1 MEAAVEF
8 TPDDLAYIEE
18 NFVSLEVRPEFGPRA
33 SYVLDDGTE
42 FYPHDYFSQEM
53 NEARFRARL
62 HAEMHAQKVTL
73 DPDET
78 WEEYL
83 TGIYGV
89 CLQSVTPENIVRKAA
104 LLQRIGALTA
114 APDPQNATWIADL
127 KRAVDALDALERP
140 FSPHYDRIRFGRP
153 PTRDTYIRDVR
164 RRYPQIV

>member
-18 NFVSLEVRPEFGPRA
+18 NFVCLEVRPEFAPQA
-33 SYVLDDGTE
+33 SYVLDDGAE

-53 NEARFRARL
+53 DEARFKARL
-62 HAEMHAQKVTL
+62 HAEMHAQNITL
-73 DPDET
+73 DPGET

-104 LLQRIGALTA
+104 LLARIGALTA

-140 FSPHYDRIRFGRP
+140 FSPHYDRVRFGRP

>member
-1 MEAAVEF
+1 MEAAVQF

-18 NFVSLEVRPEFGPRA
+18 NFVCLEVRPEFAPQA

-53 NEARFRARL
+53 DEARFKARL
-62 HAEMHAQKVTL
+62 HAEMHAQDITL
-73 DPDET
+73 DADET

-89 CLQSVTPENIVRKAA
+89 CLRSATPENIVRKAA
-104 LLQRIGALTA
+104 LLQRIDALTA
-114 APDPQNATWIADL
+114 APAPQDATWVANL
-127 KRAVDALDALERP
+127 KGAVDALDALERP
-140 FSPHYDRIRFGRP
+140 FSPHYDRVRFSRP

-164 RRYPQIV
+164 RRFPQIV